1 MGDLVLTS
9 KILLNMGVFGAGPR
23 ARDGQLI
30 RPGLMGPPDVVHPG
44 SVAKPSTSR
53 SAAATPGVT
62 DSVIAHLEELVL
74 GELEPGS
81 ELPSES
87 ELADQLGVSR
97 LTVREATK
105 SLQARRLVDIRQG
118 RRPVVAHPSARP
130 IGDFFSAAVRRDPR
144 RLMDL
149 LEVRRPLEIHIA
161 SLAATSA
168 SRAAI
173 AAAEAT
179 LVAMRE
185 AADDRVAFHESDIRF
200 HESLAEGSGN
210 QMLCF
215 LIEAMEEPLRVARLQ
230 SMEGHLARGGSVDD
244 VIEAHA
250 LILDRVKA
258 RDPEGA
264 ADAMRQHLGQTAR
277 DLRAYLS
284 LAHTPAAEQGV

>member
-1 MGDLVLTS
+1 MLVAVVKTS
-9 KILLNMGVFGAGPR
+9 
-23 ARDGQLI
+23 
-30 RPGLMGPPDVVHPG
+30 
-44 SVAKPSTSR
+44 SPSSP
-53 SAAATPGVT
+53 APAVAATPGVT

-74 GELEPGS
+74 GELEPGA

-87 ELADQLGVSR
+87 ELAEQLGVSR

-105 SLQARRLVDIRQG
+105 SLQARCLVEIRQG

-161 SLAATSA
+161 SLAAGSA
-168 SRAAI
+168 SRAAL
-173 AAAEAT
+173 AAAEAA
-179 LVAMRE
+179 LVAMRA

-200 HESLAEGSGN
+200 HESLAECSGN

-215 LIEAMEEPLRVARLQ
+215 LIEAMEEPLRVARMQ
-230 SMEGHLARGGSVDD
+230 SMEGHLARGGSVDE

-250 LILDRVKA
+250 RILERVEA
-258 RDPEGA
+258 RDPSGA
-264 ADAMRQHLGQTAR
+264 ADAMRRHLDQTAR

-284 LAHTPAAEQGV
+284 LPQTPTP